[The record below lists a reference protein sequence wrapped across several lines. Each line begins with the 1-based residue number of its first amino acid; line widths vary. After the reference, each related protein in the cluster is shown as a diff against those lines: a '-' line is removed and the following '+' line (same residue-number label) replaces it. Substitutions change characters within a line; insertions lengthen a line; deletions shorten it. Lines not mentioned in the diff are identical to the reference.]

1 MKTFKLLF
9 VITIFLFLIGGQ
21 NQVKYFLSELD
32 FLANRNVPKSEVI
45 RKSHIRAEYDALNR
59 LTRKSFIDRSG
70 KSIGTEYYTYLD
82 TATVARQKD
91 LINAQGELFHKTIF
105 GRESQSVSYIEWV
118 FGVDSV
124 KRWDDRFTTSNLNTD
139 TKPVDYRFFDV
150 DAFEYGGKEF
160 DYDSLGRV
168 VRDEWFRRPDG
179 KSMHKFL
186 FKYYDDLDITHMF
199 EYDSNGVLIM
209 DVKLSPDGTE
219 AVFWFTGPS
228 DSSFVNS
235 SEISYNLDGDLKW
248 GKIGWVFSGG
258 LDTASV
264 MLTDLK
270 RGDHKKTLDN
280 ENMLIDSLTYDVLFD
295 GEGVKGYMA
304 TKRIIS
310 DLIYDISP
318 PIMTLDMDK
327 YMKDISISYSTS
339 EKLDSAFIV
348 WLADS
353 NFSDISPDTV
363 FLTREELEIS
373 ARFRPLNQTSLIDG
387 VMYNPE
393 VYGYDR
399 ATNLSLPGVFKGVIY
414 DITPPTL
421 SFISPDPNEWIN
433 HQRMEMSTNEPI
445 QKWSIKLNWKGGV
458 FDDNA
463 PYYFEFL
470 DTVQVSEKKDLAA
483 YFTLNDGSM
492 YTFEMIGS
500 DLAGNISD
508 ATIIDSITYDIT
520 PPIITMIYPFDDEAI
535 NNPTVSYAISEQLL
549 LGEILWTQVDGM
561 EDTLSPH
568 IVNMIEDELSPEEKI
583 RINMVLSLIHI
594 SEPTRPY

>member
-9 VITIFLFLIGGQ
+9 VITIFLFLVGGQ

-264 MLTDLK
+264 ILTDLK

-445 QKWSIKLNWKGGV
+445 QKWSIKLNWKGG
-458 FDDNA
+458 FSMTTL
-463 PYYFEFL
+463 PI
-470 DTVQVSEKKDLAA
+470 
-483 YFTLNDGSM
+483 TLNFWIQYRYQKKGFSSL
-492 YTFEMIGS
+492 F
-500 DLAGNISD
+500 
-508 ATIIDSITYDIT
+508 
-520 PPIITMIYPFDDEAI
+520 
-535 NNPTVSYAISEQLL
+535 YA
-549 LGEILWTQVDGM
+549 
-561 EDTLSPH
+561 
-568 IVNMIEDELSPEEKI
+568 
-583 RINMVLSLIHI
+583 
-594 SEPTRPY
+594 